1 MTVINKIM
9 EVTQQSQ
16 NDERERTVREIF
28 TEFSEHLF
36 YSATKEN
43 DKKDTKNASNEP

>member
-16 NDERERTVREIF
+16 NDERERTIREKF

-36 YSATKEN
+36 FRSIKN
-43 DKKDTKNASNEP
+43 VDKKDTNNTTENL